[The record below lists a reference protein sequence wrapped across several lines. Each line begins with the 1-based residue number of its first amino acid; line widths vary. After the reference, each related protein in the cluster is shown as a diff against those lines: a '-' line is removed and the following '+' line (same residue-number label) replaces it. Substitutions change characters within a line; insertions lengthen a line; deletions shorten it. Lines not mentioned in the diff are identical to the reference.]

1 MKYKQGQT
9 VQRSEAIETVRQLHQ
24 QIEKRTGIKI
34 ERMPR
39 LDNNYLME
47 EEKILGK
54 LCVKDILC
62 CQEVVTHFMQ

>member
-47 EEKILGK
+47 EEK
-54 LCVKDILC
+54 
-62 CQEVVTHFMQ
+62 F